1 VYRRLA
7 NRRIRLLMAAFA
19 LVFAVAL
26 GRAAWLQAVRAPDL
40 DELASS
46 QQREQVTLPAH
57 RGTIYDRHGVELA
70 IGEEATTVYANPK
83 EISSPREVAPVI
95 AQDLGL
101 DSDQVLAAIS
111 DRSKGFV
118 YVERQADPEQ
128 AKVLEERD
136 LPGLGFYREERRV
149 YPQRKVASAAIGFAG
164 VDNEGLAG
172 LELAYNDA
180 LAGEDGRETIVRD
193 PFGQLLDVVDE
204 EPVED
209 GEDVYSTIDHRLQAQ
224 VEQVLRETRAKWGAR
239 GATAIVMDPRTGE
252 VLAIAQEPG
261 YDANTFASVPA
272 DRVRLRGVTDVYEPG
287 STFKVVTV
295 AGALEEELVGPET
308 SFYVED
314 EIHVADRVIHEL
326 ETRDP
331 EMLTVR
337 QILERSS
344 NVGVVTLALELQKR
358 RLAAWIDRFG
368 FGRRVGVDFPGESKG
383 ILLERKHWT
392 GSTIGTVPLG
402 QGIAVT
408 PIQMVAAYGAIANGG
423 VSVAPHL
430 VSRVGGDEVPAPKER
445 RVISAPTASQ
455 LLEMMQGVVAE
466 GTGTRAQVPGYTVAG
481 KTGTAA
487 KPEPTGGYSDT
498 RYVASVVG
506 VVPATA
512 PRLVV
517 LVAVDEPQ
525 GEIFG
530 GVIAAPA
537 FAEIAGFAL
546 QYLDVPPDAPD
557 AEAE

>member
-1 VYRRLA
+1 MSQRLA
-7 NRRIRLLMAAFA
+7 NRRIRLLVAAFA
-19 LVFAVAL
+19 IVFTVAL
-26 GRAAWLQAVRAPDL
+26 GRAAWLQAVRAPGL

-46 QQREQVTLPAH
+46 QQREQVRLPAQ
-57 RGTIYDRHGVELA
+57 RGTIYDRGGVELA

-83 EISSPREVAPVI
+83 EIASPRQAAPVI
-95 AQDLGL
+95 ARDLGL
-101 DSDQVLAAIS
+101 DPDEVLAAIS

-118 YVERQADPEQ
+118 YVQRQADPER
-128 AKVLEERD
+128 AKALEERD
-136 LPGLGFYREERRV
+136 MPGLGFYPEERRV
-149 YPQRKVASAAIGFAG
+149 YPQRKVASPVIGFVG

-172 LELAYNDA
+172 LELQYDDA

-193 PFGQLLDVVDE
+193 PFGRLLDVVDE
-204 EPVED
+204 EPVEN

-224 VEQVLRETRAKWGAR
+224 VEKVLRETRAEWGAK

-261 YDANTFASVPA
+261 YDANAFASVSG

-295 AGALEEELVGPET
+295 AAALEEELVGPQT
-308 SFYVED
+308 PFYLKD
-314 EIHVADRVIHEL
+314 EIQVADRVIREL
-326 ETRDP
+326 ETREP

-344 NVGVVTLALELQKR
+344 NVGVVTLALELRKQ
-358 RLAAWIDRFG
+358 RLAAWINRFG
-368 FGRRVGVDFPGESKG
+368 LGRRVGIDFPGESKG
-383 ILLERKHWT
+383 ILLPRRQWT

-423 VSVAPHL
+423 VAVVPHL
-430 VSRVGGDEVPAPKER
+430 VTRVGGEEVRAQEGR
-445 RVISAPTASQ
+445 RVVSGSTASA

-487 KPEPTGGYSDT
+487 KPDPTGGYSDT
-498 RYVASVVG
+498 RYVASFVG
-506 VVPATA
+506 VVPASS
-512 PRLVV
+512 PRLVI
-517 LVAVDEPQ
+517 LVAVDEPKE
-525 GEIFG
+525 EIFG

-537 FAEIAGFAL
+537 FAQIAGFAL
-546 QYLDVPPDAPD
+546 QYLDVPPDAPA

>member
-1 VYRRLA
+1 
-7 NRRIRLLMAAFA
+7 MAAFA
-19 LVFAVAL
+19 IVFAVAL
-26 GRAAWLQAVRAPDL
+26 GRAAWLQAVRAPGL

-46 QQREQVTLPAH
+46 QQREQVTLPAR
-57 RGTIYDRHGVELA
+57 RGTIYDRRGVELA

-83 EISSPREVAPVI
+83 EIPAPREVAPVI
-95 AQDLGL
+95 AKDLGL
-101 DSDQVLAAIS
+101 DPGSVLAAIS

-118 YVERQADPEQ
+118 YVQRQADPEQ

-136 LPGLGFYREERRV
+136 LPGLGFYRDERRV
-149 YPQRKVASAAIGFAG
+149 YPQRKVASAVIGFAG

-172 LELAYNDA
+172 LELAYDGA

-204 EPVED
+204 EPVEN
-209 GEDVYSTIDHRLQAQ
+209 GKDVYSTIDHRLQAQ
-224 VEQVLRETRAKWGAR
+224 VEQVLRETRAEWGAKA
-239 GATAIVMDPRTGE
+239 ATAIVMDPRTGE
-252 VLAIAQEPG
+252 VLAMAQEPG
-261 YDANTFASVPA
+261 YDANAFASVSA

-295 AGALEEELVGPET
+295 AGVLEEELAGPAT
-308 SFYVED
+308 PFYLKD
-314 EIHVADRVIHEL
+314 EIQVADRVIREL
-326 ETRDP
+326 ETRTP

-344 NVGVVTLALELQKR
+344 NVGVVTLALELKKR
-358 RLAAWIDRFG
+358 RLAAWIGRFG
-368 FGRRVGVDFPGESKG
+368 FGRRVGIDFPGESKG
-383 ILLERKHWT
+383 IVLRREQWT

-423 VSVAPHL
+423 LTVAPHL
-430 VSRVGGDEVPAPKER
+430 VSRVGGNEVPAAAER
-445 RVISAPTASQ
+445 RVMSAPTSSQ

-466 GTGTRAQVPGYTVAG
+466 GTGTRAQIPGYTVAG

-498 RYVASVVG
+498 RYVASFVG
-506 VVPATA
+506 IVPASA

-517 LVAVDEPQ
+517 LVAVDEPKE
-525 GEIFG
+525 EILG

-546 QYLDVPPDAPD
+546 QYLDVPPDAPA

>member
-1 VYRRLA
+1 MSQRLA
-7 NRRIRLLMAAFA
+7 NRRIRLLVAAFA

-40 DELASS
+40 GELASS

-83 EISSPREVAPVI
+83 EIASPREAAPVI
-95 AQDLGL
+95 AGDLGL
-101 DSDQVLAAIS
+101 DPDAVLAAIS

-118 YVERQADPEQ
+118 YVQRQADPEW
-128 AKVLEERD
+128 AKVLEQRD
-136 LPGLGFYREERRV
+136 IPGLGFYREERRV
-149 YPQRKVASAAIGFAG
+149 YPQRKVASSVIGFAG
-164 VDNEGLAG
+164 VDNDGLAG
-172 LELAYNDA
+172 LELQYDDA

-193 PFGQLLDVVDE
+193 PFGRLLDVADE
-204 EPVED
+204 EPVEN

-224 VEQVLRETRAKWGAR
+224 VEEVLRQTRAEWGAKA
-239 GATAIVMDPRTGE
+239 ATAIVIDPRSGE

-261 YDANTFASVPA
+261 YDANAFASVPA

-295 AGALEEELVGPET
+295 AGALEDELAGPET
-308 SFYVED
+308 SFYVAD
-314 EIHVADRVIHEL
+314 EIQVADRVIHEL

-344 NVGVVTLALELQKR
+344 NVGVVTLALELKKR
-358 RLAAWIDRFG
+358 RLANWIDRFG
-368 FGRRVGVDFPGESKG
+368 FGRRVGIDFPGESKG
-383 ILLERKHWT
+383 IVLPRRHWT

-408 PIQMVAAYGAIANGG
+408 PIQMAAAYGAIANGG
-423 VSVAPHL
+423 VTVAPHL
-430 VSRVGGDEVPAPKER
+430 VTRVGGDEAPAAEER
-445 RVISAPTASQ
+445 RVMTAPTATQ
-455 LLEMMQGVVAE
+455 LLGMMQDVVAE
-466 GTGTRAQVPGYTVAG
+466 GTGTLAQIPGYTVAG

-498 RYVASVVG
+498 RYVASFVG
-506 VVPATA
+506 IVPASA

-517 LVAVDEPQ
+517 LVAVDEPK
-525 GEIFG
+525 EDIFG
-530 GVIAAPA
+530 GTVAAPA
-537 FAEIAGFAL
+537 FAEIASFAL
-546 QYLDVPPDAPD
+546 QYLDVPPDAPAD
-557 AEAE
+557 EAE